1 MKLLLFSDV
10 HADLEAARRIVA
22 KSRDVDVVIG
32 AGDFAT
38 MSRGLK
44 RCIDVLSQIDQP
56 TILVPGNNEWP
67 DELVAACADWKLVHV
82 LHGSGTEI
90 EGVWFFGLGG
100 GVPVTPFGDWSFDL
114 SEEQAAKLL
123 EACPD
128 GAVLVSHSPPKGL
141 VDRSSSGQSL
151 GSTAVRDLIV
161 QKKPLLVVS
170 GHIHASAGKSVTFN
184 RTPVVNAGPAGII
197 WEMPQIVDS

>member
-1 MKLLLFSDV
+1 VKLLLFSDI

-22 KSRDVDVVIG
+22 KSREVDVVIG

-38 MSRGLK
+38 MSHGLN
-44 RCIDVLSQIDQP
+44 RCIDVLSQIDPP
-56 TILVPGNNEWP
+56 TVLVPGNNEWP
-67 DELVAACADWKLVHV
+67 DELLEACKDWKSAHV
-82 LHGSGTEI
+82 LHGRATQI
-90 EGVWFFGLGG
+90 DGVSFFGLGG

-128 GAVLVSHSPPKGL
+128 HAVLVSHSPPKGL

-151 GSTAVRDLIV
+151 GSTAVRDVII
-161 QKKPLLVVS
+161 QKKPMLVVS
-170 GHIHASAGKSVTFN
+170 GHIHACAGKSATFN
-184 RTPVVNAGPAGII
+184 ETPVVNAGPAGII
-197 WEMPQIVDS
+197 WELLESADS

>member
-1 MKLLLFSDV
+1 MKLLLFSDI
-10 HADLEAARRIVA
+10 HADLEAARRIVGQ
-22 KSRDVDVVIG
+22 SREVDVVIG

-44 RCIDVLSQIDQP
+44 QCIDVLSKIDRP
-56 TILVPGNNEWP
+56 TVLVPGNNEWP
-67 DELVAACADWKLVHV
+67 DELSAACDNWKSAHV
-82 LHGSGTEI
+82 LHGQGTQI
-90 EGVWFFGLGG
+90 DGVSFFGLGG

-123 EACPD
+123 ETCPD
-128 GAVLVSHSPPKGL
+128 HAVLVSHSPPKGL

-151 GSTAVRDLIV
+151 GSKAVRDLIV

-170 GHIHASAGKSVTFN
+170 GHIHASAGKSATLN
-184 RTPVVNAGPAGII
+184 ETPIVNAGPAGII
-197 WEMPQIVDS
+197 WELPERVGS

>member
-10 HADLEAARRIVA
+10 HADLEAARSIVA
-22 KSRDVDVVIG
+22 KSREVDAVIG

-38 MSRGLK
+38 MSRGLTQ
-44 RCIDVLSQIDQP
+44 CINVLSQIDRP

-67 DELVAACADWKLVHV
+67 DELLAACKDWKSAHV
-82 LHGSGTEI
+82 LHGQGTEI
-90 EGVWFFGLGG
+90 DGVSFFGLGG
-100 GVPVTPFGDWSFDL
+100 GVPVTPFGNWSFDL

-123 EACPD
+123 EACPER
-128 GAVLVSHSPPKGL
+128 AVLVSHSPPKGL
-141 VDRSSSGQSL
+141 ADRSSSGQSL

-184 RTPVVNAGPAGII
+184 GTPVVNAGPAGII
-197 WEMPQIVDS
+197 WEMPEIVDS